1 MDISNQNKV
10 VRKIRAFSNI
20 KNYFYYSNYSNYFIK
35 DILYYKTGD
44 KRENLFIYLRK
55 EKEQN
60 KEEGKIIYGI
70 IKNKKDE

>member
-1 MDISNQNKV
+1 MNIVYQV
-10 VRKIRAFSNI
+10 VRKIEAFCNI
-20 KNYFYYSNYSNYFIK
+20 KNYSYYSKLDNYFIK

-44 KRENLFIYLRK
+44 KIENLFIYLRK

-60 KEEGKIIYGI
+60 NEEGKIIYGI